1 MKLAA
6 IPVFTFLH
14 SFIEIM
20 NFFAVIQNT
29 KGLVLGVAI
38 IIYIVEEQIDKA
50 DHIQTKLVIIDG

>member
-1 MKLAA
+1 
-6 IPVFTFLH
+6 
-14 SFIEIM
+14 M

-50 DHIQTKLVIIDG
+50 DHVQTKLVIIDG